1 MLNPFYYLFYL
12 VRLRR
17 SWPRHYADLLQ
28 CAFESRCSTIVD
40 IGTYQGIHARHL
52 IQTGRIF
59 HRASRIRYFGFDLFE
74 TQTKEQR
81 ERESSPEAPCRAEVE
96 ARLQKLGVNVRLYAG
111 NTRDT
116 LPAAATAIGKADL
129 VVIDGGHSFDT
140 VESDWN
146 NVRGLMHE
154 RTVVVFDD
162 YYPDEGFRPPGCGC
176 QKLIDALDRSVY
188 DVKLLPHIDEF
199 PQDWGTLRM
208 RMVRVSMK
216 AG

>member
-1 MLNPFYYLFYL
+1 MNLFYYIFFR

-28 CAFESRCSTIVD
+28 CAFESRCCTIVD
-40 IGTYQGIHARHL
+40 IGTYEGLHARHL

-59 HRASRIRYFGFDLFE
+59 HRASSIRYFGFDLFE
-74 TQTKEQR
+74 SQTEEQR
-81 ERESSPEAPCRAEVE
+81 KREASPSAPRRADVE
-96 ARLQKLGVNVRLYAG
+96 AKLRRLGINVTLHAG
-111 NTRDT
+111 DTRDT
-116 LPAAATAIGKADL
+116 LPVAAQEIGKADL
-129 VVIDGGHSFDT
+129 VVIDGGHSFGT

-162 YYPDEGFRPPGCGC
+162 YYPDDGFRPPGCGC
-176 QKLIDALDRSVY
+176 QKLIDALDRDIY

-208 RMVRVSMK
+208 RMVRVSLK
-216 AG
+216 PR

>member
-1 MLNPFYYLFYL
+1 M
-12 VRLRR
+12 RLRR
-17 SWPRHYADLLQ
+17 SWPRHYADLLR

-74 TQTKEQR
+74 TQTEEQR
-81 ERESSPEAPCRAEVE
+81 EHEASPQAPRRAEVE

-129 VVIDGGHSFDT
+129 GLIDGGHPST
-140 VESDWN
+140 PWN
-146 NVRGLMHE
+146 P
-154 RTVVVFDD
+154 T
-162 YYPDEGFRPPGCGC
+162 
-176 QKLIDALDRSVY
+176 
-188 DVKLLPHIDEF
+188 
-199 PQDWGTLRM
+199 GTTF
-208 RMVRVSMK
+208 